1 MTPLEYYSKRKEDS
15 RQELATLIA
24 QANQL
29 IGDTHNSLNT
39 HTNQVSNM
47 GNIKMLSQQLQQ
59 LTSRIEL
66 EKQKG
71 DMLES
76 ICLTLTISKVNLNF
90 FTLNEEQFLVNGY
103 VQVIDIC
110 PNKIMIMNEEGKFHF
125 ELNVEATRIALM
137 NSAIFPDD
145 YIAGDAIVCDG
156 SMF

>member
-29 IGDTHNSLNT
+29 RGDTHNSLNT

-76 ICLTLTISKVNLNF
+76 ICLTLT
-90 FTLNEEQFLVNGY
+90 T
-103 VQVIDIC
+103 
-110 PNKIMIMNEEGKFHF
+110 EG
-125 ELNVEATRIALM
+125 
-137 NSAIFPDD
+137 
-145 YIAGDAIVCDG
+145 
-156 SMF
+156 

>member
-29 IGDTHNSLNT
+29 IGDTHNGLNT

-47 GNIKMLSQQLQQ
+47 GNIKILSQQLQQ

-76 ICLTLTISKVNLNF
+76 ICLTLT
-90 FTLNEEQFLVNGY
+90 T
-103 VQVIDIC
+103 
-110 PNKIMIMNEEGKFHF
+110 EG
-125 ELNVEATRIALM
+125 
-137 NSAIFPDD
+137 
-145 YIAGDAIVCDG
+145 
-156 SMF
+156 

>member
-1 MTPLEYYSKRKEDS
+1 MTPLEYYLKRKEDS

-39 HTNQVSNM
+39 NTNQVSNM

-76 ICLTLTISKVNLNF
+76 ICLTLPI
-90 FTLNEEQFLVNGY
+90 
-103 VQVIDIC
+103 
-110 PNKIMIMNEEGKFHF
+110 EG
-125 ELNVEATRIALM
+125 
-137 NSAIFPDD
+137 
-145 YIAGDAIVCDG
+145 
-156 SMF
+156 

>member
-1 MTPLEYYSKRKEDS
+1 MTPLEYYSKRNEDS

-76 ICLTLTISKVNLNF
+76 ICLTLT
-90 FTLNEEQFLVNGY
+90 T
-103 VQVIDIC
+103 
-110 PNKIMIMNEEGKFHF
+110 EG
-125 ELNVEATRIALM
+125 
-137 NSAIFPDD
+137 
-145 YIAGDAIVCDG
+145 
-156 SMF
+156 

>member
-1 MTPLEYYSKRKEDS
+1 MDINFATYLSEYRLKKACEFLQQSEYKISEVSDMVGFKDARYFSTIFKKSFDMTPLEYYLKRKEDS

-76 ICLTLTISKVNLNF
+76 ICLTLTI
-90 FTLNEEQFLVNGY
+90 
-103 VQVIDIC
+103 
-110 PNKIMIMNEEGKFHF
+110 EG
-125 ELNVEATRIALM
+125 
-137 NSAIFPDD
+137 
-145 YIAGDAIVCDG
+145 
-156 SMF
+156 

>member
-29 IGDTHNSLNT
+29 IGDTHKSLNT
-39 HTNQVSNM
+39 HTNKVSNM

-76 ICLTLTISKVNLNF
+76 ICLTLT
-90 FTLNEEQFLVNGY
+90 T
-103 VQVIDIC
+103 
-110 PNKIMIMNEEGKFHF
+110 EG
-125 ELNVEATRIALM
+125 
-137 NSAIFPDD
+137 
-145 YIAGDAIVCDG
+145 
-156 SMF
+156 

>member
-29 IGDTHNSLNT
+29 IGDAHNSLNT

-76 ICLTLTISKVNLNF
+76 ICLTLT
-90 FTLNEEQFLVNGY
+90 T
-103 VQVIDIC
+103 
-110 PNKIMIMNEEGKFHF
+110 EG
-125 ELNVEATRIALM
+125 
-137 NSAIFPDD
+137 
-145 YIAGDAIVCDG
+145 
-156 SMF
+156 

>member
-39 HTNQVSNM
+39 HPNQVSNM

-76 ICLTLTISKVNLNF
+76 ICLTLTI
-90 FTLNEEQFLVNGY
+90 
-103 VQVIDIC
+103 
-110 PNKIMIMNEEGKFHF
+110 EG
-125 ELNVEATRIALM
+125 
-137 NSAIFPDD
+137 
-145 YIAGDAIVCDG
+145 
-156 SMF
+156 

>member
-24 QANQL
+24 QVNQL

-59 LTSRIEL
+59 LISRIEL

-76 ICLTLTISKVNLNF
+76 ICLTLTI
-90 FTLNEEQFLVNGY
+90 
-103 VQVIDIC
+103 
-110 PNKIMIMNEEGKFHF
+110 EG
-125 ELNVEATRIALM
+125 
-137 NSAIFPDD
+137 
-145 YIAGDAIVCDG
+145 
-156 SMF
+156 

>member
-29 IGDTHNSLNT
+29 IGDAHNSLNT
-39 HTNQVSNM
+39 HTNHVSNM

-76 ICLTLTISKVNLNF
+76 ICLTLTI
-90 FTLNEEQFLVNGY
+90 
-103 VQVIDIC
+103 
-110 PNKIMIMNEEGKFHF
+110 EG
-125 ELNVEATRIALM
+125 
-137 NSAIFPDD
+137 
-145 YIAGDAIVCDG
+145 
-156 SMF
+156 

>member
-76 ICLTLTISKVNLNF
+76 IYES
-90 FTLNEEQFLVNGY
+90 
-103 VQVIDIC
+103 
-110 PNKIMIMNEEGKFHF
+110 HF
-125 ELNVEATRIALM
+125 VESYRR
-137 NSAIFPDD
+137 NS
-145 YIAGDAIVCDG
+145 
-156 SMF
+156 

>member
-39 HTNQVSNM
+39 HTNQGSNI
-47 GNIKMLSQQLQQ
+47 GNIKLQQ

-76 ICLTLTISKVNLNF
+76 ICLTLTI
-90 FTLNEEQFLVNGY
+90 
-103 VQVIDIC
+103 
-110 PNKIMIMNEEGKFHF
+110 EG
-125 ELNVEATRIALM
+125 
-137 NSAIFPDD
+137 
-145 YIAGDAIVCDG
+145 
-156 SMF
+156 

>member
-15 RQELATLIA
+15 RQELATLMA

-39 HTNQVSNM
+39 NTNQVNNM
-47 GNIKMLSQQLQQ
+47 GSIKMLSQQLQQ

-76 ICLTLTISKVNLNF
+76 ICLTLTI
-90 FTLNEEQFLVNGY
+90 
-103 VQVIDIC
+103 
-110 PNKIMIMNEEGKFHF
+110 EG
-125 ELNVEATRIALM
+125 
-137 NSAIFPDD
+137 
-145 YIAGDAIVCDG
+145 
-156 SMF
+156 

>member
-39 HTNQVSNM
+39 HTNQGSI

-76 ICLTLTISKVNLNF
+76 ICLTLT
-90 FTLNEEQFLVNGY
+90 TEE
-103 VQVIDIC
+103 
-110 PNKIMIMNEEGKFHF
+110 
-125 ELNVEATRIALM
+125 
-137 NSAIFPDD
+137 
-145 YIAGDAIVCDG
+145 
-156 SMF
+156 